1 MQSICMSWCR
11 YDGQT
16 DNRPITSARRSHY
29 VGCLR
34 IIPHVVRHLAGVQS
48 DQPISEYLES
58 RKRPVCDSALEQ
70 QSGLVVEGKIDAR
83 TTFLS
88 KFTQWMHHIGFF
100 VSGRQVVAS
109 IAPKPSFLRRS
120 PNHTIFFSSVSHVPV
135 NAIHTNSFVQLR

>member
-1 MQSICMSWCR
+1 MQSICLSWCR

-88 KFTQWMHHIGFF
+88 KFTECIHHIAFF
-100 VSGRQVVAS
+100 VSATQVLPS
-109 IAPKPSFLRRS
+109 MAP
-120 PNHTIFFSSVSHVPV
+120 HVP
-135 NAIHTNSFVQLR
+135 F

>member
-70 QSGLVVEGKIDAR
+70 QSGLVVEGKIQALDRVA
-83 TTFLS
+83 FDGALPS
-88 KFTQWMHHIGFF
+88 KK
-100 VSGRQVVAS
+100 GRASVDLAFEDVLAGIVA
-109 IAPKPSFLRRS
+109 AL
-120 PNHTIFFSSVSHVPV
+120 
-135 NAIHTNSFVQLR
+135 